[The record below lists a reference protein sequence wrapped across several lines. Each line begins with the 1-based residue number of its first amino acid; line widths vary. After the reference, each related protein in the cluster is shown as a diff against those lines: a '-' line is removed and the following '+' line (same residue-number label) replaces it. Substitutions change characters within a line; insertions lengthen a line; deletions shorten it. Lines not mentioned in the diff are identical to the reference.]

1 MYWQKYSE
9 LSPIG
14 EVPETIMAKVQ
25 RTFANWRS
33 STECIGEN
41 SKKSWNR
48 PEIKVD
54 WIGQERVIQLQ
65 VDEYLKEEHD
75 DLRAIDDDLA
85 KLIQQATFE
94 IGFKH
99 ILLNL
104 KST

>member
-1 MYWQKYSE
+1 MS
-9 LSPIG
+9 
-14 EVPETIMAKVQ
+14 
-25 RTFANWRS
+25 
-33 STECIGEN
+33 N

-48 PEIKVD
+48 PETKVVS
-54 WIGQERVIQLQ
+54 IGQERVIQLQ
-65 VDEYLKEEHD
+65 VDEHLQEEHD
-75 DLRAIDDDLA
+75 DVRATDDDLA

>member
-1 MYWQKYSE
+1 
-9 LSPIG
+9 
-14 EVPETIMAKVQ
+14 
-25 RTFANWRS
+25 
-33 STECIGEN
+33 
-41 SKKSWNR
+41 
-48 PEIKVD
+48 
-54 WIGQERVIQLQ
+54 
-65 VDEYLKEEHD
+65 EHD